1 MTDLEVWR
9 DGVLVGRLTERRGRM
24 TFAYEGPAAPKVS
37 VSMPARSKGYAEKV
51 ARPFFQ
57 GLLPEGEIRLMIAS
71 DRGLGNFGGEDL
83 DLLAELGGDS
93 AGALVIVASGEVPP
107 APSRGR
113 LVAVTDVEV
122 GALLRDLPA
131 NPLGLDGA
139 GSLSLPGVQPKL
151 LLAGEP
157 GHWSMP
163 SRSTPSTHLLKPPT
177 ARLPASSVHNEAFC
191 MVFAANLGLAAAETS
206 VGEFDG
212 VPALIST
219 RYDRFANA
227 DGTTGRIHQED
238 GCQALSVLTAHAPV
252 RKYEASGS
260 GVSLR
265 AIAAV
270 LDRWAER
277 GSLSDLL
284 GQVVLNVIVGNS
296 DFHAKNVSF
305 LHPSADVVKLAPA
318 YDVMNTTSYIG
329 DATRAGVTTTMA
341 MRIGGAT
348 DLHAVTMDDVVAEA
362 SGWAITKPDIDAT
375 ITRILDRV
383 PGALAASLESV
394 PGVDPGIFAEIERR
408 SEAARSWRPEGRPR
422 RVAGR

>member
-1 MTDLEVWR
+1 MTELGVWR
-9 DGVLVGRLTERRGRM
+9 DGVLIGMLTERRGRM
-24 TFAYEGPAAPKVS
+24 TFAYEGPSAPKVS
-37 VSMPARSKGYAEKV
+37 VSMPARSRGYADTI

-71 DRGLGNFGGEDL
+71 DRGLGNFGGEDM

-93 AGALVIVASGEVPP
+93 AGALVIVPSSEVPST
-107 APSRGR
+107 PSSGPS
-113 LVAVTDVEV
+113 VVIDEGEV
-122 GALLRDLPA
+122 GALLRSLPA

-157 GHWSMP
+157 GRWSMP
-163 SRSTPSTHLLKPPT
+163 SGSVPSTYLLKPPT
-177 ARLPASSVHNEAFC
+177 SRLPASSVHNEAFC
-191 MVFAANLGLAAAETS
+191 MMFASNLGLPAASTS

-212 VPALIST
+212 VPAVIST
-219 RYDRFANA
+219 RYDRFATKH
-227 DGTTGRIHQED
+227 GTTGRVHQED
-238 GCQALSVLTAHAPV
+238 GCQALSVVTAHAPV

-270 LDRWAER
+270 LDRWADR

-305 LHPSADVVKLAPA
+305 LHRSADVVELAPA
-318 YDVMNTTSYIG
+318 YDVMNTTTYTG
-329 DATRAGVTTTMA
+329 DATRAGVTTTLA
-341 MRIGGAT
+341 LRIGGAT
-348 DLHAVTMDDVVAEA
+348 DLHAVTMNDVATEA
-362 SGWAITKPDIDAT
+362 SRWPIPRADIDAT
-375 ITRILDRV
+375 ITRVLDRV
-383 PGALAASLESV
+383 PGALTASLESV
-394 PGVDPGIFAEIERR
+394 PGVDPGIFAEIQRR
-408 SEAARSWRPEGRPR
+408 SDAARSWRPEGRPR
-422 RVAGR
+422 PVAGR